1 MGRAAEPPFRKE
13 RSFEMRG
20 IGTIV
25 NVLAVLLGGGAGLLL
40 RRGLRPRLQ
49 EILMQAMGL
58 ATVFIGLSGAMRGML
73 SVEGGALVAGDS
85 LGMIL
90 SLVLGGLLGELLNL
104 DGRMEQFGTW
114 LKNRFAQEGESQFVE
129 GFVTA
134 SLVICVGAMAVVGA
148 LQDGLGN
155 GAEMLYAKALLDG
168 IIVWVFASTYGK
180 GAVFSAIPVGL
191 FQGAITLS
199 AVLIAPLISD
209 AVIAN
214 LSFIGSILISCVGI
228 NLCFGQKFR
237 VANLL
242 PALVVGV
249 CWTVLLG

>member
-1 MGRAAEPPFRKE
+1 M
-13 RSFEMRG
+13 
-20 IGTIV
+20 
-25 NVLAVLLGGGAGLLL
+25 
-40 RRGLRPRLQ
+40 
-49 EILMQAMGL
+49 
-58 ATVFIGLSGAMRGML
+58 
-73 SVEGGALVAGDS
+73 
-85 LGMIL
+85 
-90 SLVLGGLLGELLNL
+90 
-104 DGRMEQFGTW
+104 
-114 LKNRFAQEGESQFVE
+114 
-129 GFVTA
+129 
-134 SLVICVGAMAVVGA
+134 
-148 LQDGLGN
+148 
-155 GAEMLYAKALLDG
+155 
-168 IIVWVFASTYGK
+168 WVFASTYGK